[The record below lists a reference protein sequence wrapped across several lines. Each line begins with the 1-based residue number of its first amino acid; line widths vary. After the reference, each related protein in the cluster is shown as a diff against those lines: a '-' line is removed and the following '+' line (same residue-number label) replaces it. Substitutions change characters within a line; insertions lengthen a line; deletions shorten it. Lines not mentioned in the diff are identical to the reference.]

1 MNIRQLQVVVDS
13 LQDRLLLRIATNSND
28 EVRLFITRRF
38 LRELWPHLSRLL
50 PKDGVPVTVDADS
63 QDAEAPGSF
72 DQEFHNDDPNFCLGS
87 TPLLAAEAV
96 VEPFAEGGCKLT
108 LREPKERSFTVELN
122 TDLLLAFCAM
132 LRAAA
137 GESQWDLDLPY
148 TAPEAAP
155 TFAEPGGEIFVPT
168 RTTLH

>member
-50 PKDGVPVTVDADS
+50 PKDGVPVTVDADGE
-63 QDAEAPGSF
+63 DTAPPGSF

-96 VEPFAEGGCKLT
+96 VEPIAEGGCRLT
-108 LREPKERSFTVELN
+108 LREPKERSCTVELN

-137 GESQWDLDLPY
+137 SESLWDLDLPY
-148 TAPEAAP
+148 AATAGTPG
-155 TFAEPGGEIFVPT
+155 FAEPAGEPAAPS